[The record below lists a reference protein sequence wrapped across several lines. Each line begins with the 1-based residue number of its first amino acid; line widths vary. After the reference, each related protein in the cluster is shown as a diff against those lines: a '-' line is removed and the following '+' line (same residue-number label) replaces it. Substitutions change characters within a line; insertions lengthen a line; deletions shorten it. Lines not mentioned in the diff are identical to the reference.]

1 MMPGH
6 FPGVPGPRSPMAAA
20 TAHSARSVLCRKACC
35 GSGSSVRHGV
45 RHDQVLWSILAS
57 DGRLQRLSQEP
68 TVH

>member
-1 MMPGH
+1 
-6 FPGVPGPRSPMAAA
+6 MAAA